1 MKDSPVLV
9 IDAMI
14 NFVLGFLLVV
24 FPTDVVE
31 LLGLPMVNHAF
42 YPTMLGAVLIGIS
55 IALLLECNRHAS
67 GMVGLGLGGAI
78 AINLCAAFVLAFW
91 LLNGKLSVSLFGQII
106 LWIITVILVLISSFE
121 IFVYCKTKK

>member
-1 MKDSPVLV
+1 MKDSAVLI

-55 IALLLECNRHAS
+55 IALLLECNRRAS

-91 LLNGKLSVSLFGQII
+91 LLNGKLRVSLFGQII
-106 LWIITVILVLISSFE
+106 LWIIAVILVVISSFE